1 MFYMHKLKDTIVVR
15 YRIYWRNECK
25 KKILSA

>member
-1 MFYMHKLKDTIVVR
+1 MHKLKDTIVVR

-25 KKILSA
+25 KTILSA